1 MSSEKKIKTFN
12 HSGSIHNS
20 SLALHCFLMTRLKK
34 KTISV
39 KWDTRIGNTSI
50 VEGSI
55 ISEGG
60 VSIEGTV
67 KGTVSCR
74 ETAVVQD
81 GGNLNGSLEADNAC
95 IAGYVDGTITARNAV
110 EITSAGKVKGDIDST
125 SLTIAEGVVFDGN
138 CHMSGKSSV
147 VSSFSG
153 TSQLCTENSIP
164 LEKRA
169 SKLLSHV
176 KHLFGIKNTSSSS

>member
-1 MSSEKKIKTFN
+1 MTGMKK
-12 HSGSIHNS
+12 G
-20 SLALHCFLMTRLKK
+20 
-34 KTISV
+34 TISV
-39 KWDTRIGNTSI
+39 KWDTRIGNTTV

-55 ISEGG
+55 ISGGG

-81 GGNLNGSLEADNAC
+81 GGNINGALEAENAC
-95 IAGYVDGTITARNAV
+95 IAGSVEGNIKARNAV
-110 EITSAGKVKGDIDST
+110 SITSAGEVKGDIDSS
-125 SLTIAEGVVFDGN
+125 SLTIAPGVVFDGN

-153 TSQLCTENSIP
+153 TSQPCTENSVP

-169 SKLLSHV
+169 SKLLANI

>member
-1 MSSEKKIKTFN
+1 MRGMKK
-12 HSGSIHNS
+12 G
-20 SLALHCFLMTRLKK
+20 
-34 KTISV
+34 TILV
-39 KWDTRIGNTSI
+39 KWDTRIGNTTV

-55 ISEGG
+55 ISGGG

-67 KGTVSCR
+67 RGTVSCR

-81 GGNLNGSLEADNAC
+81 GGNINGALEAENAC
-95 IAGYVDGTITARNAV
+95 IAGSVDGTIKARNAV
-110 EITSAGKVKGDIDST
+110 EIASAGKVKGDIDSS
-125 SLTIAEGVVFDGN
+125 SLSIAEGVVFDGN

-147 VSSFSG
+147 VSSCSG
-153 TSQLCTENSIP
+153 TSQLGTENSIP

-176 KHLFGIKNTSSSS
+176 KELFGIKNTSSSSS